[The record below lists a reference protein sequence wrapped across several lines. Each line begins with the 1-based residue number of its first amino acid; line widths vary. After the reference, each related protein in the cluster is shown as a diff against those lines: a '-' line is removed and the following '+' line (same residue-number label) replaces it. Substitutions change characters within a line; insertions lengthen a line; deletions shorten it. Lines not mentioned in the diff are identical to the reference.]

1 MWRLSFGHQV
11 AMYPSSSRT
20 EGTCSD
26 VDSLPRCS
34 TVFIHTLP
42 HSWKSC
48 FATRHQGKENA
59 PGVQEYLRRWYS
71 GAHQWL
77 NLLLI
82 TTLKDVLP
90 SQCRRNEMHRRCR
103 FEPWVRKIPWIR
115 PWQPTPVFLP
125 GESHGQR
132 SLGSIIH
139 GIAKSWIQLKWLRM
153 DGSFLSSSC

>member
-1 MWRLSFGHQV
+1 M
-11 AMYPSSSRT
+11 
-20 EGTCSD
+20 
-26 VDSLPRCS
+26 DSLPRCS

-48 FATRHQGKENA
+48 FATRHQGKENV

-77 NLLLI
+77 DLLLI
-82 TTLKDVLP
+82 PPWKVSYPGGAGGKEL
-90 SQCRRNEMHRRCR
+90 SCQCRRSEMHRRCR
-103 FEPWVRKIPWIR
+103 FEPWVGKIPWRR

-132 SLGSIIH
+132 SLGVYNPWDRRV
-139 GIAKSWIQLKWLRM
+139 GYN
-153 DGSFLSSSC
+153 